1 MSTIVPML
9 IVIIQCCLLE
19 KQCYAASFADVN
31 KLYKNLTTRYNRYIR
46 PADDQS
52 HVTVIITSFYLVTL
66 QEIDEVTGTV
76 FIRGYFNISWV
87 DFNLQWMP
95 EKYGNATSI
104 TLPQHKIWKPPLV
117 FANSVEKVELIRIK
131 DSCISV
137 TNTGIVT
144 WMPGSSI
151 VFSCSINSVYFP
163 FDKQTCRLL
172 VVVWGYSDKEIKIT
186 PAIDRVVTNYQI
198 ANNEWEITKTNV
210 TTITIAEGVPEISFV
225 FQFKRRPTFYVLNLL
240 VPSML
245 MAMLNICVFLLPP
258 DSGERVGF
266 AVTLLL
272 SVIVF
277 LTIAQKLLP
286 ATTIPRLPYLCVAL
300 VCSMVMSGSIVVSVI
315 IGCWL
320 HYRKDIHPI
329 PKWINKISACKLCVK
344 RLNTIYSKGSH
355 DGVKFNIDGD
365 SSGDTKNGDT
375 SDNHANS
382 VTWGDIARVWDTLSL
397 YFYIVIFVVSSLHNI
412 FSIMQGLYVE

>member
-1 MSTIVPML
+1 
-9 IVIIQCCLLE
+9 
-19 KQCYAASFADVN
+19 
-31 KLYKNLTTRYNRYIR
+31 
-46 PADDQS
+46 
-52 HVTVIITSFYLVTL
+52 
-66 QEIDEVTGTV
+66 
-76 FIRGYFNISWV
+76 
-87 DFNLQWMP
+87 
-95 EKYGNATSI
+95 
-104 TLPQHKIWKPPLV
+104 
-117 FANSVEKVELIRIK
+117 
-131 DSCISV
+131 
-137 TNTGIVT
+137 
-144 WMPGSSI
+144 
-151 VFSCSINSVYFP
+151 
-163 FDKQTCRLL
+163 
-172 VVVWGYSDKEIKIT
+172 
-186 PAIDRVVTNYQI
+186 
-198 ANNEWEITKTNV
+198 
-210 TTITIAEGVPEISFV
+210 
-225 FQFKRRPTFYVLNLL
+225 
-240 VPSML
+240 ML

-344 RLNTIYSKGSH
+344 RLNAIYSKGSK
-355 DGVKFNIDGD
+355 DGVNINIDGD
-365 SSGDTKNGDT
+365 SSGDTKNGDI

-397 YFYIVIFVVSSLHNI
+397 YFYIVIFIVSSLHNI
-412 FSIMQGLYVE
+412 FSIMQGFYVE

>member
-1 MSTIVPML
+1 
-9 IVIIQCCLLE
+9 
-19 KQCYAASFADVN
+19 
-31 KLYKNLTTRYNRYIR
+31 
-46 PADDQS
+46 
-52 HVTVIITSFYLVTL
+52 VTL

-95 EKYGNATSI
+95 ERYGNATSI

-245 MAMLNICVFLLPP
+245 MEMLNICVFLLPP

-300 VCSMVMSGSIVVSVI
+300 VCNMVMSGSIVVSVI

-344 RLNTIYSKGSH
+344 RLNAIYSKGSH
-355 DGVKFNIDGD
+355 DGVQINIDGD
-365 SSGDTKNGDT
+365 SSGDTKNGDI